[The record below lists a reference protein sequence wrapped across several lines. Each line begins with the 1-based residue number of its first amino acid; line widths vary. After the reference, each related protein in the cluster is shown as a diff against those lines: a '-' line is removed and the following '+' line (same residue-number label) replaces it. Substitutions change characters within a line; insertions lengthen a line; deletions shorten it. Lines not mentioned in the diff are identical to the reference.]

1 MGNLGK
7 YQDIVEAAKRAGGVD
22 ALIKIIQ
29 DAAVAK
35 AYPGVFRK
43 GAAVGA
49 GAGVVGT
56 LVVGGVAVTVRRFLD
71 DKRARE
77 ALANEAEKQLKAE
90 VEKSMS
96 SDGDN
101 LNNGEIDNDSDGV

>member
-35 AYPGVFRK
+35 ASPGVFRK
-43 GAAVGA
+43 GAALGA

-56 LVVGGVAVTVRRFLD
+56 LAAGGVAVTVRRSLD

-77 ALANEAEKQLKAE
+77 ALANEAEKQFKAE
-90 VEKSMS
+90 VEKSMN

-101 LNNGEIDNDSDGV
+101 PKSGEGDKDSDEV